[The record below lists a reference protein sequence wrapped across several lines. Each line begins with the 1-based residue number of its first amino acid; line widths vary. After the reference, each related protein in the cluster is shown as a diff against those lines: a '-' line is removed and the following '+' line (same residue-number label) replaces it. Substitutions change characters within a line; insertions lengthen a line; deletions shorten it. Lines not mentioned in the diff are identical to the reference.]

1 LIYTYTQGKSKS
13 IYITSVGQFMS
24 FMKNL
29 GFQFFKK
36 IRNVLVQVHKELEPQ
51 IWFCFGF
58 WKKPIQVAVLDIR
71 CSFSSG

>member
-1 LIYTYTQGKSKS
+1 
-13 IYITSVGQFMS
+13 
-24 FMKNL
+24 MKNL